1 MKRRMA
7 FLMSVALTAN
17 MFSMTPVYA
26 ADEFTDTEISAPEV
40 STGDD
45 EVWSDGSEVA
55 QSGEEFASE
64 PAAEAGQEQTPPTI
78 TGSKYKA
85 NFFDSFL

>member
-45 EVWSDGSEVA
+45 EVWSDGSEVV
-55 QSGEEFASE
+55 QSGEEFVS
-64 PAAEAGQEQTPPTI
+64 
-78 TGSKYKA
+78 
-85 NFFDSFL
+85 

>member
-55 QSGEEFASE
+55 QSGEEFLLHHSRLHHRLLK
-64 PAAEAGQEQTPPTI
+64 PLEQK
-78 TGSKYKA
+78 S
-85 NFFDSFL
+85 LCL